1 MYQLLI
7 EKQVQKQLEKIPVP
21 DYSRVKAVINNLTKN
36 PRPLGFKK
44 LKSRAGYRIRQGN
57 YRVVY
62 DINDHILT
70 VFILAAGHR
79 KDIYE

>member
-1 MYQLLI
+1 MYHLLI
-7 EKQVQKQLEKIPVP
+7 EKQVQKQLEKIPAP
-21 DYSRVKAVINNLTKN
+21 DYQRIKNAINDLAKN
-36 PRPLGFKK
+36 PRPNGYKK
-44 LKSRAGYRIRQGN
+44 LSGRSGYRIRQGN

-79 KDIYE
+79 KDVYN

>member
-7 EKQVQKQLEKIPVP
+7 EKQVQKQLEKIPID
-21 DYSRVKAVINNLTKN
+21 DYQHVKTAITDLAKN
-36 PRPLGFKK
+36 PRPKGYKK
-44 LKSRAGYRIRQGN
+44 LKGRPGYRIRQGN
-57 YRVVY
+57 YRIVY

-79 KDIYE
+79 KDIYG

>member
-7 EKQVQKQLEKIPVP
+7 EKQVQKQLEKIPMP
-21 DYSRVKAVINNLTKN
+21 DYQRVKNAINDLAQN
-36 PRPLGFKK
+36 PRPEGYKK
-44 LKSRAGYRIRQGN
+44 LKGRPGYRIRQGN

-62 DINDHILT
+62 DISDHILT

>member
-21 DYSRVKAVINNLTKN
+21 DYQRIKTAITDLAKN
-36 PRPLGFKK
+36 PRPDGYKK
-44 LKSRAGYRIRQGN
+44 LKGRPGYRIRQGN

-70 VFILAAGHR
+70 VFVLAAGHR

>member
-21 DYSRVKAVINNLTKN
+21 DYQRVKNAIIDLAKN
-36 PRPLGFKK
+36 PRPEGYKK
-44 LKSRAGYRIRQGN
+44 LKGRPGYRIRQGN
-57 YRVVY
+57 YRIVY

>member
-7 EKQVQKQLEKIPVP
+7 EKQVQKQLEKIPAS
-21 DYSRVKAVINNLTKN
+21 DYQLVKSAIIGLSKN
-36 PRPLGFKK
+36 PRPTGYKK
-44 LKSRAGYRIRQGN
+44 LKGRPGYRIRQGN
-57 YRVVY
+57 YRIVY

>member
-7 EKQVQKQLEKIPVP
+7 EKQVQKQLEKIPEP
-21 DYSRVKAVINNLTKN
+21 DYARVKKSIIELAKN

-44 LKSRAGYRIRQGN
+44 LKGRKGYRIRNGN

-62 DINDHILT
+62 DINDLILT

>member
-21 DYSRVKAVINNLTKN
+21 DYLRVKTAIIDLAKN
-36 PRPLGFKK
+36 PRPEGYKK
-44 LKSRAGYRIRQGN
+44 LKGRPGYRIRLGN

>member
-1 MYQLLI
+1 MYHLLI
-7 EKQVQKQLEKIPVP
+7 EKQVQKQLEKIPVS
-21 DYSRVKAVINNLTKN
+21 DYNRVKAAIIGLAKN
-36 PRPLGFKK
+36 PRPEGYKK
-44 LKSRAGYRIRQGN
+44 LKGRPGYRIRQGN